1 MDILLNTSDL
11 FKTQKIRR
19 KTQLDSFRKKFSLFS
34 NTKQATKR
42 NRSTKKRAPLQI
54 SDLNAPSKRK
64 HKGKRYFNSLPKNRP
79 KNKENLHFKN
89 LKTKNNLYFQN
100 VNNSRTRNSRNR
112 RTNLDDT
119 KSTNKSV
126 FWGTSGQWNLGDTD
140 QLQRRKTEGP
150 SRSIPKQYWKDT
162 NFEVSQ
168 GDPRLSVKKAKR
180 PQPKSL
186 FLQHLRKENISKL
199 STANRLLIAGH
210 RNTPNSYAERR
221 KKKIQYLNPVKREI
235 RKSRDS
241 NYSNSGSIFNH
252 IITPSTRPKRTSTK
266 AKSQRK
272 SKRKLT
278 SKKQPD
284 RLDSGEI
291 NRIFNN
297 YQLSKSQHRN
307 SRKTKP
313 KSKQNK
319 KRGSSRKGQKK
330 KSSRTRKNSSNRKRA
345 TSRGPNSSVN
355 DSQSKTLHIAK
366 GKGH

>member
-19 KTQLDSFRKKFSLFS
+19 KSQLDSFRKKFSLFS
-34 NTKQATKR
+34 NPKQASKR
-42 NRSTKKRAPLQI
+42 KRKRSTKNRTPLQI
-54 SDLNAPSKRK
+54 SDFNAPSKRK
-64 HKGKRYFNSLPKNRP
+64 PKGKRYFKSLPKNRP
-79 KNKENLHFKN
+79 KNKENL
-89 LKTKNNLYFQN
+89 KTNKNLYFKN
-100 VNNSRTRNSRNR
+100 VNNSRTRNSRKR
-112 RTNLDDT
+112 KVILDDS

-126 FWGTSGQWNLGDTD
+126 FWGTSGQWTLGNSD

-150 SRSIPKQYWKDT
+150 SRSISKQYWKDT

-168 GDPRLSVKKAKR
+168 GDHRLSAKKAKR

-199 STANRLLIAGH
+199 STANRLLITKH
-210 RNTPNSYAERR
+210 QNTPNSYAERR
-221 KKKIQYLNPVKREI
+221 KKKLQYINPVKHEI

-241 NYSNSGSIFNH
+241 NYSNSGSILNYV
-252 IITPSTRPKRTSTK
+252 ITPSTRPKRTSTK

-272 SKRKLT
+272 TKRQLPP
-278 SKKQPD
+278 KKQPNF
-284 RLDSGEI
+284 LDSGEI
-291 NRIFNN
+291 DRIFNN
-297 YQLSKSQHRN
+297 YRLSKSQHRN
-307 SRKTKP
+307 SRKIKP
-313 KSKQNK
+313 KSVQNK
-319 KRGSSRKGQKK
+319 KIGSSRKSQKR

-345 TSRGPNSSVN
+345 SCRGPNNSVN